1 MTKKVLASFTLM
13 LFLALCAPLVSSKEA
28 VNYFPSTIDSY
39 WVYADQDGNEI
50 KRTVIEGEE
59 IADEIYHAFS
69 YQPEVEKVE
78 DFEYHIHPYLF
89 TIDAHGIKFLMSDK
103 VAKSYQK
110 RIKSELQVS
119 IDEEARDIPTEA
131 DINPEFETDVQVDV
145 QDYFLL
151 LPNSVQENDEWES
164 IRIKPTVNVRVD
176 YLSNNQQVDP
186 ELAGQA
192 VYSSMYFTIIETGRV
207 LGTETVETPS
217 GSFDECIKIEY
228 RTKTVLPSIQMMG
241 APSTGKSV
249 TTLWFA
255 PNVGIVKY
263 RKQAELPM
271 LRNLGN
277 DDTSTKVKTLE
288 LKKYEI
294 KTDKVNAE

>member
-1 MTKKVLASFTLM
+1 MTKKIFASFALM
-13 LFLALCAPLVSSKEA
+13 VFFTLCAPLVRSEEV

-39 WVYADQDGNEI
+39 WIYEDQDGNEI

-78 DFEYHIHPYLF
+78 DFEYHIHPALF

-110 RIKSELQVS
+110 RIKNELQAS
-119 IDEEARDIPTEA
+119 IDEEAREIPAEA
-131 DINPEFETDVQVDV
+131 DMRLEFETEVQLDV
-145 QDYFLL
+145 QDYFLM
-151 LPNSVQENDEWES
+151 LPNSVKENDEWES
-164 IRIKPTVNVRVD
+164 IRIKPKVNVRVD
-176 YLSNNQQVDP
+176 YLSNNHEVDP

-192 VYSSMYFTIIETGRV
+192 VYSSMYFTIIETGKV

-217 GSFDECIKIEY
+217 GSFDECLKIEY

-241 APSTGKSV
+241 APSAGESV

-271 LRNLGN
+271 LRNFGN
-277 DDTSTKVKTLE
+277 DDTTTQVKTLE
-288 LKKYEI
+288 LKKYKI